1 MLVLHE
7 LFSIKRHQFGRTEA
21 PPPNSPT
28 ESGEFKIVVP
38 GYKFNYL
45 GWNTVGTKGVQ
56 FLTKGNF
63 PELEELWLGK
73 M

>member
-7 LFSIKRHQFGRTEA
+7 LLRKQRHQFGRTEV

-45 GWNTVGTKGVQ
+45 GWNKVGTKGVQ

-63 PELEELWLGK
+63 PKLEQLHLCK
-73 M
+73 V